1 MKKVLIGV
9 GAVVLLVLGFFGA
22 VMASAFAGNAEIVDG
37 AEPVPGVRQVK
48 DGFVSFFVLEAG
60 DGQVVLIDAGTDP
73 EGKALLAELA
83 RRKLG
88 PDAVK
93 AIFLTHGHGDH
104 LAAVHLFPKADVYG
118 FGAEAGLMDGTA
130 GPRGPI
136 VRFFG
141 KKDSGVRFTHLL
153 ADGESTNIGPLTVKA
168 FLIPGHTQGS
178 AAYLARGVLFLGDSA
193 AATSEGKL
201 KGAVWAFSDDAAQA
215 KASLAGLLNKLDPKE
230 VTFLAPA
237 HTAPLKG
244 LGPLQAL
251 TQGK

>member
-1 MKKVLIGV
+1 MKKVLIGL
-9 GAVVLLVLGFFGA
+9 GALVLLIVGSFGA
-22 VMASAFAGNAEIVDG
+22 LIASAFAGNAPIVDG
-37 AEPVPGVRQVK
+37 SEPAPGVRQVK
-48 DGFVSFFVLEAG
+48 DGFVSMFVLDAG
-60 DGQVVLIDAGTDP
+60 EGQVALIDAGTDP
-73 EGKALLAELA
+73 EGKAILAELA

-118 FGAEAGLMDGTA
+118 FGAEAPLMDGTA

-153 ADGESTNIGPLTVKA
+153 ADGETTTVGSLTVKS

-193 AATSEGKL
+193 AATNEGTI
-201 KGAVWAFSDDAAQA
+201 KGAVWAFSDDSAQA
-215 KASLAGLLNKLDPKE
+215 RL
-230 VTFLAPA
+230 
-237 HTAPLKG
+237 H
-244 LGPLQAL
+244 
-251 TQGK
+251 